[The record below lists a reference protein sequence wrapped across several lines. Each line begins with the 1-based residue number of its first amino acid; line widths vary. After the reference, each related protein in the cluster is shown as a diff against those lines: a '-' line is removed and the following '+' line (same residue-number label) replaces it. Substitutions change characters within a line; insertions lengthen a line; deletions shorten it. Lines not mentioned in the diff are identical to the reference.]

1 MYPILFKI
9 GPLSVHAY
17 GFAIA
22 VAFLVGILI
31 SLRYAKKEGIKAD
44 QILDLAVYVII
55 AAIIG
60 SRFLYVIGQWD
71 QYKDHPGEI
80 FMVQRGGLV
89 FLGGL
94 VLAVLVVVWH
104 ARRKGIPILK
114 LLDALTPG
122 TAIGYAITR
131 IGCFLNGCCFGLPT
145 ELPWG
150 MVFPPASLAH
160 LYFPDQHIHPTQL
173 YASASMLLAFVILL
187 VLYRRKRFDG
197 HVFYWGLILYSA
209 YRFLIEFIRF
219 SPIHWLGLTPSQ
231 WMVIPLAGWAI
242 CGLIAGLRRA
252 RS

>member
-9 GPLSVHAY
+9 GPFSVHAY

-22 VAFLVGILI
+22 VAFLIGILM
-31 SLRYAKKEGIKAD
+31 SLHYARKEGIPPD
-44 QILDLAVYVII
+44 QILDLAVYVIV
-55 AAIIG
+55 AAIVG
-60 SRFLYVIGQWD
+60 SRFLYVIGQWNEYRD
-71 QYKDHPGEI
+71 NILEI

-94 VLAVLVVVWH
+94 ILAVLVVVWH

-145 ELPWG
+145 DLPCG
-150 MVFPPASLAH
+150 VVFPPGSLAH
-160 LYFPDQHIHPTQL
+160 SYFPNQHIHPTQL
-173 YASASMLLAFVILL
+173 YASASMLLAFFAFLL
-187 VLYRRKRFDG
+187 LYRRKRFDG
-197 HVFYWGLILYSA
+197 QVFYWGLILYSV

-219 SPIHWLGLTPSQ
+219 SPIHWLRLTPSQ
-231 WMVIPLAGWAI
+231 WMVIPLAAWAVYA
-242 CGLIAGLRRA
+242 LIDKRRHLKQ
-252 RS
+252 